1 MTVAR
6 GVCLIKVLVVDD
18 HDLVR
23 TGITRML
30 ADIDG
35 LQVVGQADSGEE
47 SLKKARELK
56 PDVVL
61 MDVKMPGIGGLEAT
75 RKLMRSHPDM
85 KVVAVTVCEE
95 DPFPTRLRQAG
106 AAGYMTKG
114 GGLAEMVQAIRLVF
128 AGQRYIS
135 PQIAQQLAL
144 KSFQPQVNNSPFDL
158 LSEREIQ
165 IALMIVGCQKVQTI
179 SDKLCLSPKT
189 VNTTVTVS
197 TKSFRSAAMLS
208 LHCWQYVTAWSMPA
222 PEMTQPFDPSA
233 FLATC
238 SGRPGVYRMFDS
250 EARLLYVGKAKN
262 LKKRLASYFRKTGHA
277 PKTGALVA
285 RIAQIETTITAN
297 ETEALLLE
305 QTLIKEWRP
314 PYNILLRDDKSYP
327 YVHLSDGNFPR
338 LSIHRGAKKA
348 KGRYFGPYPSAG
360 AIRESLSLMQKTF
373 LVRQCEDSFYK
384 NRTRPCLQYQI
395 KRCKGPCV
403 GLVEPEVYAEDVRH
417 SVMFLEGRSNA
428 LTDELNAS
436 MEKAAMALDFERAAE
451 LRDQISLLRRVQD
464 QQSMDGGTGDVD
476 VVAAFVNPG
485 GACVHMISV
494 RGGRVLGSKNFF
506 PQVGIEEEVGEVM
519 SAFLA
524 QYFLG
529 GVERELPNEVIVNV
543 VHDDFPTLI
552 DAIEALRG
560 REMTISHRVRGTRAR
575 WQQLAVTNA
584 EQALSARLA
593 NRQHVT
599 ARFEALAEVLKL
611 DEPPLRL
618 ECYDISHSSGE
629 ATVAS
634 CVVFGPEGPIKSD
647 YRRYNI
653 EGVTAGDDYA
663 AIHQALTRRFSKIK
677 DGEGKLPDILL
688 VDGGKGQLS
697 MARDVLNELAVPDLI
712 LLGVAKGATR
722 KAGFETLYL
731 NDAAHEFTLPGD
743 SPALHLIQ
751 QIRDEA
757 HRFAITG
764 HRARRGKTRRTSTL
778 EGVAGVGPTRRRDLL
793 KHFGGLQEL
802 SRASIEEIAKAP
814 GISKKLAESIYANL
828 HSE

>member
-1 MTVAR
+1 
-6 GVCLIKVLVVDD
+6 
-18 HDLVR
+18 
-23 TGITRML
+23 
-30 ADIDG
+30 
-35 LQVVGQADSGEE
+35 
-47 SLKKARELK
+47 
-56 PDVVL
+56 
-61 MDVKMPGIGGLEAT
+61 
-75 RKLMRSHPDM
+75 
-85 KVVAVTVCEE
+85 
-95 DPFPTRLRQAG
+95 
-106 AAGYMTKG
+106 
-114 GGLAEMVQAIRLVF
+114 
-128 AGQRYIS
+128 
-135 PQIAQQLAL
+135 
-144 KSFQPQVNNSPFDL
+144 
-158 LSEREIQ
+158 
-165 IALMIVGCQKVQTI
+165 
-179 SDKLCLSPKT
+179 
-189 VNTTVTVS
+189 
-197 TKSFRSAAMLS
+197 
-208 LHCWQYVTAWSMPA
+208 
-222 PEMTQPFDPSA
+222 MTQPFDPSA

-238 SGRPGVYRMFDS
+238 SGRPGVYRMFDIDG
-250 EARLLYVGKAKN
+250 RLLYVGKAKN

-285 RIAQIETTITAN
+285 RIASVETTITAN

-305 QTLIKEWRP
+305 QTLIKESRP

-327 YVHLSDGNFPR
+327 YVHLSDGEFPR

-360 AIRESLSLMQKTF
+360 AIRESLSILQKTF
-373 LVRQCEDSFYK
+373 HVRQCEDSFYK

-395 KRCKGPCV
+395 KRCKAPCV
-403 GLVEPEVYAEDVRH
+403 NFVEPQVYAEDVRH

-428 LTDELNAS
+428 LTDELNML
-436 MEKAAMALDFERAAE
+436 MEKAAMALNFEQAAE
-451 LRDQISLLRRVQD
+451 LRDQIGLLRRVQD
-464 QQSMDGGTGDVD
+464 QQSMEGGSGDVD

-485 GACVHMISV
+485 GACVHLISV
-494 RGGRVLGSKNFF
+494 RAGRVLGSKNFF

-529 GVERELPNEVIVNV
+529 GGERELPSEVIVNV
-543 VHDDFPTLI
+543 VNDDFPALI
-552 DAIEALRG
+552 DAIDASRG
-560 REMTISHRVRGTRAR
+560 KEITISHRVRGTRAR

-584 EQALSARLA
+584 EQALAARLA
-593 NRQHVT
+593 NRQHVA

-611 DEPPLRL
+611 DEPPQRL

-663 AIHQALTRRFSKIK
+663 AMHQALTRRFSKIN
-677 DGEGKLPDILL
+677 DGAGKLPDILL
-688 VDGGKGQLS
+688 VDGGKGQLN

-712 LLGVAKGATR
+712 LLGVAKGTTR

-731 NDAAHEFTLPGD
+731 NDVAHEFTLKGD

-814 GISKKLAESIYANL
+814 GISKKLAESIYASL

>member
-1 MTVAR
+1 
-6 GVCLIKVLVVDD
+6 
-18 HDLVR
+18 
-23 TGITRML
+23 
-30 ADIDG
+30 
-35 LQVVGQADSGEE
+35 
-47 SLKKARELK
+47 
-56 PDVVL
+56 
-61 MDVKMPGIGGLEAT
+61 
-75 RKLMRSHPDM
+75 
-85 KVVAVTVCEE
+85 
-95 DPFPTRLRQAG
+95 
-106 AAGYMTKG
+106 
-114 GGLAEMVQAIRLVF
+114 
-128 AGQRYIS
+128 
-135 PQIAQQLAL
+135 
-144 KSFQPQVNNSPFDL
+144 
-158 LSEREIQ
+158 
-165 IALMIVGCQKVQTI
+165 
-179 SDKLCLSPKT
+179 
-189 VNTTVTVS
+189 
-197 TKSFRSAAMLS
+197 
-208 LHCWQYVTAWSMPA
+208 
-222 PEMTQPFDPSA
+222 MTQTFDPSA
-233 FLATC
+233 FLSTC
-238 SGRPGVYRMFDS
+238 SGRPGVYRMFDA

-262 LKKRLASYFRKTGHA
+262 LKNRLASYFRKTGHA
-277 PKTGALVA
+277 PKTSALVA

-327 YVHLSDGNFPR
+327 YVYLSDCEFPR
-338 LSIHRGAKKA
+338 LSIHRGAKKG

-360 AIRESLSLMQKTF
+360 AIRESLSLLQKAF
-373 LVRQCEDSFYK
+373 LVRQCEDSYFK

-403 GLVEPEVYAEDVRH
+403 GLVEPEVYAQDVRH

-428 LTDELNAS
+428 LSNELNAA
-436 MEKAAMALDFERAAE
+436 MEEASVNLEFERAAE

-476 VVAAFVNPG
+476 VVAAFINPG
-485 GACVHMISV
+485 GACVHLISV
-494 RGGRVLGSKNFF
+494 RGGRVLGSKSFF

-519 SAFLA
+519 SAFLS
-524 QYFLG
+524 QYFLSDHD
-529 GVERELPNEVIVNV
+529 RELPSEVIVNV
-543 VHDDFPTLI
+543 VHEDFPTLI
-552 DAIEALRG
+552 DAIEEIRG
-560 REMTISHRVRGTRAR
+560 HEMTISHRVRGTRAR

-593 NRQHVT
+593 NRQHTT
-599 ARFEALAEVLKL
+599 ARFEALAKVLNL
-611 DEPPLRL
+611 DEPPQRL

-634 CVVFGPEGPIKSD
+634 CVVFGPEGPIKGD

-653 EGVTAGDDYA
+653 EGITGGDDYA
-663 AIHQALTRRFSKIK
+663 AMHQALMRRFSKIK

-697 MARDVLNELAVPDLI
+697 MARDVMNELAIPDII

-731 NDAAHEFTLPGD
+731 NDAAHEFTLKGD
-743 SPALHLIQ
+743 DPALHLIQ

-814 GISKKLAESIYANL
+814 GISKKLAESIYASL

>member
-1 MTVAR
+1 
-6 GVCLIKVLVVDD
+6 
-18 HDLVR
+18 
-23 TGITRML
+23 
-30 ADIDG
+30 
-35 LQVVGQADSGEE
+35 
-47 SLKKARELK
+47 
-56 PDVVL
+56 
-61 MDVKMPGIGGLEAT
+61 
-75 RKLMRSHPDM
+75 
-85 KVVAVTVCEE
+85 
-95 DPFPTRLRQAG
+95 
-106 AAGYMTKG
+106 
-114 GGLAEMVQAIRLVF
+114 
-128 AGQRYIS
+128 
-135 PQIAQQLAL
+135 
-144 KSFQPQVNNSPFDL
+144 
-158 LSEREIQ
+158 
-165 IALMIVGCQKVQTI
+165 
-179 SDKLCLSPKT
+179 
-189 VNTTVTVS
+189 
-197 TKSFRSAAMLS
+197 
-208 LHCWQYVTAWSMPA
+208 
-222 PEMTQPFDPSA
+222 MTQPFDPSA

-238 SGRPGVYRMFDS
+238 SGRPGVYRMFDI
-250 EARLLYVGKAKN
+250 EGRLLYVGKAKN
-262 LKKRLASYFRKTGHA
+262 LKKRLSSYFRKTGHA
-277 PKTGALVA
+277 PKTSALVG
-285 RIAQIETTITAN
+285 RIAQVETTITAN

-305 QTLIKEWRP
+305 QTLIKESRP

-327 YVHLSDGNFPR
+327 YVHLSDGPFPR

-360 AIRESLSLMQKTF
+360 AIRESLAILQKTF
-373 LVRQCEDSFYK
+373 HVRQCEDSFYK

-395 KRCKGPCV
+395 KRCKAPCV
-403 GLVEPEVYAEDVRH
+403 GLVEPEIYGDDVRH

-428 LTDELNAS
+428 LSDELNAL
-436 MEKAAMALDFERAAE
+436 MEKAAMDLNFEHAAE
-451 LRDQISLLRRVQD
+451 LRDQIALLRRVQD
-464 QQSMDGGTGDVD
+464 QQSMESGTGDVD

-485 GACVHMISV
+485 GACVHLISV

-529 GVERELPNEVIVNV
+529 GGERELPSEVIVNV
-543 VHDDFPTLI
+543 VNEDFPALIEAI
-552 DAIEALRG
+552 DASRG
-560 REMTISHRVRGTRAR
+560 REITISHRVRGTRAR

-584 EQALSARLA
+584 EQALAARLA
-593 NRQHVT
+593 NRQHIA

-611 DEPPLRL
+611 DEPPQRL

-663 AIHQALTRRFSKIK
+663 AMHQALTRRFGKIK

-688 VDGGKGQLS
+688 VDGGKGQLN
-697 MARDVLNELAVPDLI
+697 MARDVMNELAVPDLI
-712 LLGVAKGATR
+712 LLGVAKGTTR

-731 NDAAHEFTLPGD
+731 NDAAHEFTLKGD

-802 SRASIEEIAKAP
+802 SRASVEEIAKAP